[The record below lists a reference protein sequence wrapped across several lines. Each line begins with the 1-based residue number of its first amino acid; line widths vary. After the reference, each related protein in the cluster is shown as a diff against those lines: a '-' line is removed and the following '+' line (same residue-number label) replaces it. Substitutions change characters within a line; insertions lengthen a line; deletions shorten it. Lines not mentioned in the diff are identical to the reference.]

1 LARQRPISPM
11 LLPDYAKAIPDYLPN
26 YARESLKPS
35 WMKLA

>member
-1 LARQRPISPM
+1 M
-11 LLPDYAKAIPDYLPN
+11 LLPDYAKAVADYMPG